1 MEQYCKQKHDKV
13 PQIPVQRR
21 ISKVTC
27 TQTGKI
33 NIDENNKYIVK
44 TIETNRKTRRR
55 ISRYKL

>member
-13 PQIPVQRR
+13 LQIHVQRR
-21 ISKVTC
+21 NSKVTC
-27 TQTGKI
+27 TQTEKI

-44 TIETNRKTRRR
+44 TTETNRKTRRR